1 MKKQYL
7 INIVFAIAIGIF
19 FSCKTDK
26 SGQST
31 SSEQTLV
38 TVTDS
43 SGNKITA
50 QQFPIAYVA
59 VDSIMRNYEY
69 ATKRNNDYTAA
80 FEREASK
87 LQAQMG
93 KIQQDM
99 QNLQLQHQQGLITTR
114 DAEAK
119 SADLQKRYES
129 FMQTQQKKELEFQQ
143 TEMAILTELQD
154 SLNAAIKLINHDNRF
169 KIVLNNAAI
178 LYAEEQL
185 NITEPVLRLLNER
198 YSKAINASR

>member
-1 MKKQYL
+1 MKKQYC
-7 INIVFAIAIGIF
+7 ITIVFALAIGIF
-19 FSCKTDK
+19 FGCKTDK
-26 SGQST
+26 PEQNT
-31 SSEQTLV
+31 SSEQSAASA
-38 TVTDS
+38 TDS
-43 SGNKITA
+43 SSNTIGA

-69 ATKRNNDYTAA
+69 ATQRNKDYTAA

-87 LQAQMG
+87 LQAQMS

-114 DAEAK
+114 NAEAK
-119 SADLQKRYES
+119 GAELQKRYES

-154 SLNAAIKLINHDNRF
+154 SLNVAIKLVNHDNRF
-169 KIVLNNAAI
+169 TIVLNNAAI

-185 NITEPVLRLLNER
+185 NITEPVLKLLNER
-198 YSKAINASR
+198 YKKSITK